1 MATDKNQAII
11 DYLCTCPSI
20 RNNPIFF
27 NFIQAQDDNKQIVTL
42 ANDITVQKPYIDG
55 SVLKQYTFTIIDY
68 KSITY
73 QAIVKQVGFVN
84 ENVEEM
90 LDVQEILDWIT
101 TQNEAHNFPNFGS
114 DCEIDEIIALTEN
127 PRLNGVD
134 TSVSPA
140 LAKYSIS
147 IRVTYLD
154 ISKRLW
160 T

>member
-20 RNNPIFF
+20 RNNHIFF

-73 QAIVKQVGFVN
+73 QAIVKQVGYTN

-101 TQNEAHNFPNFGS
+101 DQNEAHNFPDFGS